1 MKENKLIVKVNESEF
16 AVDVIDGIYHINGKQ
31 YDVNLIKQFPKDV
44 QALSINNKIFTLG
57 IENRSDGEKKIRL
70 ENFDYNVTVKTEQFA
85 KFEKYMQVKS
95 GGSSKG
101 GKVKAPMP
109 GLVVKINVQIG
120 DEVKKGDKLISLEA
134 MKMENAISSS
144 TAGVIKQILVKEGQ
158 IVEKDAVLLEIE

>member
-16 AVDVIDGIYHINGKQ
+16 NVDVIDGAYHINGKQ
-31 YDVNLIKQFPKDV
+31 YDVNLIKQLSKDV
-44 QALSINNKIFTLG
+44 QALSINNKIYTLG
-57 IENRSDGEKKIRL
+57 IENKSDGEKKIRL
-70 ENFDYNVTVKTEQFA
+70 ENFDYNVSVKTEKFA

-95 GGSSKG
+95 GGAGKG

-134 MKMENAISSS
+134 MKMENAISASA
-144 TAGVIKQILVKEGQ
+144 AGTVKQILVKEGQ
-158 IVEKDAVLLEIE
+158 TVEKDAVLLEIE